1 MTPTSP
7 EDIISMFVA
16 GLLREKRFQIA
27 SNDNADSYTIN
38 IETPSR
44 NYGRVLGAQR
54 SHLDDLITLG
64 KRIDRNIMVVL
75 LDPNEAAEK
84 SNLPIMPPLVIVQ
97 AFLDFIAAHDVMV
110 IEGDGGKTTITDD
123 NGTLKWNVRNALSRL
138 AFDIGRTARIHCEI
152 TWE

>member
-7 EDIISMFVA
+7 EDIIAMFVA
-16 GLLREKRFQIA
+16 GLLREKRFDIA
-27 SNDNADSYTIN
+27 ASDNGDSYTIN

-54 SHLDDLITLG
+54 SHLDHLITIG
-64 KRIDRNIMVVL
+64 KRIDHNIMVVL
-75 LDPNEAAEK
+75 LDPNEASEK
-84 SNLPIMPPLVIVQ
+84 SDLPIMPPLVIVQ
-97 AFLDFIAAHDVMV
+97 AFLDFIQAEDVEV
-110 IEGDGGKTTITDD
+110 IEGDGGKTTIKDE
-123 NGTLKWNVRNALSRL
+123 NNTLKWDVRNAITCL

>member
-7 EDIISMFVA
+7 EDIIAMFVA
-16 GLLREKRFQIA
+16 GLLREKRFEIA
-27 SNDNADSYTIN
+27 AFDNGDTYTIN

-54 SHLDDLITLG
+54 SHLDDLITIG
-64 KRIDRNIMVVL
+64 KRIDHNIMVVL
-75 LDPNEAAEK
+75 LDPSEASEK
-84 SNLPIMPPLVIVQ
+84 SELQIMPPLVIIQ
-97 AFLDFIAAHDVMV
+97 AFLDFIQAEDVEV
-110 IEGDGGKTTITDD
+110 IDGDGGRAKIIDD
-123 NGTLKWNVRNALSRL
+123 NGTLKWDVRNALSRL

>member
-7 EDIISMFVA
+7 ENIISMFVA
-16 GLLREKRFQIA
+16 GLLREKRFQIE
-27 SNDNADSYTIN
+27 SKDDGDSYTIQ

-84 SNLPIMPPLVIVQ
+84 SELPIMPPLVIVQ
-97 AFLDFIAAHDVMV
+97 AFLDFIDAHDVQV
-110 IEGDGGKTTITDD
+110 IEGDGGKAVIRDD
-123 NGTLKWNVRNALSRL
+123 LGSLKWDVRNAISRL

>member
-7 EDIISMFVA
+7 EDIIAMFVA

-27 SNDNADSYTIN
+27 SNDNADSYTIS

-44 NYGRVLGAQR
+44 NYGRVLGSQR
-54 SHLDDLITLG
+54 SHLDDLITIG

-75 LDPNEAAEK
+75 QDPNEAAEK
-84 SNLPIMPPLVIVQ
+84 SELQIMPPLVIVQ

-110 IEGDGGKTTITDD
+110 FEGDGGKTKISDE
-123 NGTLKWNVRNALSRL
+123 NGTLKWDVRNALSRL